1 VAKKA
6 NAKNIFTEPKS
17 VDPNTLRNLG
27 PLCKMAGVWEGR
39 KGKDVNPKAKGPERN
54 EYIERYSLQ
63 PIDPQLNGPQLL
75 YGLRYFTFITEPD
88 KTEMF
93 HEQVGYWLW
102 EPATQTVLHTLAIP
116 RGQIAM
122 AAGAV
127 KPSASQFTLSAR
139 RASLTNGIVSGVF
152 LEEHFTTLAWDIE
165 INILSNESW
174 SYAQDTQLLVKGRDT
189 IFHHTDANTLRKIE
203 EPTPN
208 PSAKKG
214 GK

>member
-1 VAKKA
+1 LVSKAAKP
-6 NAKNIFTEPKS
+6 NDIFTEPKR

-27 PLCKMAGVWEGR
+27 PLRKLAGVWEGR

-54 EYIERYSLQ
+54 DYVERYSLQ

-75 YGLRYFTFITEPD
+75 YGLRYFTFITEPG

-102 EPATQTVLHTLAIP
+102 EPATQTVMHTLAIP

-122 AAGAV
+122 ATGKV
-127 KPSASQFTLSAR
+127 KPRALKFALASRRGSLS
-139 RASLTNGIVSGVF
+139 NGIVSGVF
-152 LEEHFTTLAWDIE
+152 LEENFTTLAWDIE
-165 INILSNESW
+165 VTIHDSESW
-174 SYAQDTQLLVKGRDT
+174 SYAQDTQLLLKGRDT
-189 IFHHTDANTLRKIE
+189 IFHHVDRNTLRKVA

-208 PSAKKG
+208 PSATKK
-214 GK
+214 

>member
-1 VAKKA
+1 MVSKA
-6 NAKNIFTEPKS
+6 TKQNEIFTEPKR

-27 PLCKMAGVWEGR
+27 PLRKMAGVWEGR

-54 EYIERYSLQ
+54 DFVERYSLQ

-75 YGLRYFTFITEPD
+75 YGLRYFTFICEPD
-88 KTEMF
+88 DTAMF

-102 EPATQTVLHTLAIP
+102 EPATQTVMHTLAIP

-122 AAGAV
+122 ATGKV
-127 KPSASQFTLSAR
+127 KPRARQFSLASR
-139 RASLTNGIVSGVF
+139 RASLSNGIVSGVF
-152 LEEHFTTLAWDIE
+152 LEENFTTLAWDIE
-165 INILSNESW
+165 VTIHDDTSW

-189 IFHHTDANTLRKIE
+189 IFHHTDRNTLRKIS

-208 PSAKKG
+208 PSALKK
-214 GK
+214 